1 MNYEQHL
8 DEVTT
13 LIFERFGLSEDASV
27 KLVMR
32 AQADG
37 YFSEHDDDPSLCTQ
51 LRAEQDAKR
60 VFKEYGKPAP
70 AAPSGGWLG
79 HVTWLESGEGDGAG
93 RAEARLPG
101 PGIGVQPARQVDRQ
115 HVDGR
120 RITRCGE
127 RRERLRE
134 PGP

>member
-37 YFSEHDDDPSLCTQ
+37 YFSEHDDDPRSAPSCAQNRTPSVSSSSTPS
-51 LRAEQDAKR
+51 RPRRRPEACPPR
-60 VFKEYGKPAP
+60 P
-70 AAPSGGWLG
+70 AALSVRP
-79 HVTWLESGEGDGAG
+79 EG
-93 RAEARLPG
+93 
-101 PGIGVQPARQVDRQ
+101 PA
-115 HVDGR
+115 
-120 RITRCGE
+120 
-127 RRERLRE
+127 
-134 PGP
+134 